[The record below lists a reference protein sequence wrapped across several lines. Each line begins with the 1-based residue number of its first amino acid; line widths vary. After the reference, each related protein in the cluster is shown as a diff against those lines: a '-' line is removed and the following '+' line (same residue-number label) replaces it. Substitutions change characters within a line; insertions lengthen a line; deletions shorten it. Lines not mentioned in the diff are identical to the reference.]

1 MYRRRRR
8 NRGLWLPIEPT
19 LFGAGETI
27 AAATFHQEQY
37 DAPVENG
44 EITPPISVPVAFD
57 RTFDDDTTS
66 GQSVQTMRDLTEG
79 QDYFLDRIVGK
90 VWGEVGI
97 QDDDPIETLLCM
109 AFAIL
114 PVSDGQPGAPALS
127 NDSRNP
133 LLAQN
138 VMEPWI
144 WRRTWK
150 LYNPTVEAAGPVGQ
164 AVIPIGPATVSQY
177 GSVMD
182 GGHVDAKTR
191 RRVRHNER
199 LFFVSSAACLFR
211 NDGSPSPNGIT
222 VGFDLRI
229 HGALRRHR
237 NKSSFQ

>member
-8 NRGLWLPIEPT
+8 NRGTWLPIEPT
-19 LFGAGETI
+19 LFGAGETLT
-27 AAATFHQEQY
+27 AASFHQEQF
-37 DAPVENG
+37 DAPVTNG

-57 RTFDDDTTS
+57 RTFDDDLTT

-79 QDYFLDRIVGK
+79 QDYYLDRIVGK
-90 VWGEVGI
+90 IWGECGI
-97 QDDDPIETLLCM
+97 NDDDPIETLLCA

-114 PVSDGQPGAPALS
+114 PVSDNQPGAPALS

-133 LLAQN
+133 LLSQN

-150 LYNPTVEAAGPVGQ
+150 LYNGSVEAQGQ
-164 AVIPIGPATVSQY
+164 AGSIFAIGPATISQY

-191 RRVRHNER
+191 RRIRHNER
-199 LFFVSSAACLFR
+199 LFFVASAACLFQ
-211 NDGSPSPNGIT
+211 NGGVPSPNGIT
-222 VGFDLRI
+222 IGFDVRL
-229 HGALRRHR
+229 HGGLRRHR